1 MEATLLALVGGAV
14 ALYCLWQFRRW
25 LAEGERSS
33 GAGPR
38 RLEVL
43 VDELLTTAEATSSVV
58 QEKAEQLAEAI
69 AEADKRI
76 AALKAPAAGAPAVP
90 GQPAGAAPEP
100 VVPTVTLPLPEPE
113 PAVAVAEPEPGVPV
127 LHRDVYALADA
138 GQDLTTIARTLG
150 LTKGEVQLILGLRQP
165 VR

>member
-25 LAEGERSS
+25 LAEGELSS

-58 QEKAEQLAEAI
+58 QEKAEALAEAI

-76 AALKAPAAGAPAVP
+76 AALKAPAAAAPA
-90 GQPAGAAPEP
+90 GAEQPDEAAPEP
-100 VVPTVTLPLPEPE
+100 AVPTITLPLPEPG
-113 PAVAVAEPEPGVPV
+113 PAAVAEPGVPV

-150 LTKGEVQLILGLRQP
+150 LTKGEVQLILGLRQT